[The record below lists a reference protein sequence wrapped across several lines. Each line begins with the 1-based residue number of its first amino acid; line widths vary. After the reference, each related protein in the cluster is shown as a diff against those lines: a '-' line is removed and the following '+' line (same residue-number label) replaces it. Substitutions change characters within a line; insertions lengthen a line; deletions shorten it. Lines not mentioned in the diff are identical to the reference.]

1 MKLDEILEVH
11 QGIQYN
17 IRMTERGLLMSIDKA
32 ASAFMTPGPLLST
45 VRGICGNNFN
55 PQTGEVGPRS
65 LKDVAVRAEVKC
77 SCRAL

>member
-17 IRMTERGLLMSIDKA
+17 IRMTERGLLMSMDKA
-32 ASAFMTPGPLLST
+32 ASAFLLAGPLLST
-45 VRGICGNNFN
+45 VRAICGHNFN

-65 LKDVAVRAEVKC
+65 LKDVAVCRDVKC
-77 SCRAL
+77 S

>member
-11 QGIQYN
+11 QGIMYN

-32 ASAFMTPGPLLST
+32 ASAFVTAGPLLNT
-45 VRGICGNNFN
+45 VRGICGHNFN

-65 LKDVAVRAEVKC
+65 LKDVVIHVEMEC
-77 SCRAL
+77 S